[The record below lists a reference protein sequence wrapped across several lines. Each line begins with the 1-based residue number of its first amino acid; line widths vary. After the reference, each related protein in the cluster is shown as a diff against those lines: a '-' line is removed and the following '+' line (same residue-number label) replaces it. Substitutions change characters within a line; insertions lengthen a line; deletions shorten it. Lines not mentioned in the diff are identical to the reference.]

1 MGEEIRVE
9 VAYALQTEQVVLPV
23 RLPEGATIAEAIER
37 SGMLQKHPEIDP
49 GKATVGVYGKLV
61 RFDTR
66 LRDGDR
72 VEIYRPLKADPK
84 EARRKRVREKD
95 GRKVAGPC
103 G

>member
-1 MGEEIRVE
+1 VAEEIRVE
-9 VAYALQTEQVVLPV
+9 VAYALQTEQVVLRV

-37 SGMLQKHPEIDP
+37 SGMLRKHPEIDP
-49 GKATVGVYGKLV
+49 GKATVGVYGRLA
-61 RFDTR
+61 RLDTP

-95 GRKVAGPC
+95 GR
-103 G
+103 